1 MGETTMNFGIA
12 GLVATLAIAMGTG
25 VAVAQDKLKIGAGQR
40 GNYDTAVS
48 DVGQRL
54 GIFKKYGLDVEV
66 LWTQGS
72 GETQQAIISN
82 SVDVGIS
89 LGTQSVFGAYA
100 KGAPIRIIGAEMTG
114 AADLFWYVKADSPI
128 KSLKDAEGKSIAFST
143 VGASTHSVVLQ
154 MIRTQAPKAR
164 AVATGSPPST
174 LTQVMSGQVD
184 IGWAAP
190 PIGLEQLEKNEIR
203 IVASG
208 NDTTFKTQTVRV
220 IGVNPATLLAKKN
233 QLERYMKGY
242 RETIDAMWVDQGL
255 KEFASWLGVPEERA
269 RKARDGFFPKEGVN
283 PDTIHGVN
291 ELMNEAIGA
300 KFLAAPLTEVQL
312 KELIQIIP
320 R

>member
-1 MGETTMNFGIA
+1 MSKSIRLA
-12 GLVATLAIAMGTG
+12 AVAAAVVLASGALGS
-25 VAVAQDKLKIGAGQR
+25 AFAQDKLKVAAGQR
-40 GNYDTAVS
+40 GNYDTAIS
-48 DVGQRL
+48 EVGQRL
-54 GIFKKYGLDVEV
+54 GIFKKHGLEVEV

-89 LGTQSVFGAYA
+89 VGTLAAMGAFA
-100 KGAPIRIIGAEMTG
+100 KGAPVRVIGSEMTG

-143 VGASTHSVVLQ
+143 VGASTHSIVLQ
-154 MIRTQAPKAR
+154 FIRDQAPKAK
-164 AVATGSPPST
+164 AVATGSPPGT

-208 NDTTFKTQTVRV
+208 NDTTFKTQTVRLIV
-220 IGVNPATLLAKKN
+220 VNAATLAAKKP

-242 RETIDAMWVDQGL
+242 RETIDAMWQDNGL
-255 KEFASWLGVPEERA
+255 KTFADWLGVPLDRA

-283 PDTIHGVN
+283 PDRINGLP
-291 ELMNEAIGA
+291 ELMQEAVTG
-300 KFLAAPLTEVQL
+300 KFLTAPLTKAQQDELFQL
-312 KELIQIIP
+312 IP